1 MKGPADLR
9 VSSAFDAEAP
19 ARADF
24 RPIASRPPFE
34 GLATE
39 RIELIARGD
48 FVSGVRIRAPRTT
61 RERDPAR
68 GGLLLLVHDTGA
80 QALAPAWS
88 ALTPWV
94 LRGLDLVALD
104 LPLHGPRASAKLS
117 ERLVGGLAG
126 LARGAAL
133 DRNASVLVEAFRSQA
148 VRELGRT
155 LDALLGPGGYEKQRA
170 GVLGLGLGAWIASD
184 WLAHEHRLAAAVLV
198 ATDRAPRPD
207 GSAGRAP
214 GQGPDCV
221 VIEQAA
227 GETGWLAGAERVLAS
242 RLGF

>member
-1 MKGPADLR
+1 MKGSSDLR
-9 VSSAFDAEAP
+9 VASAFDAEAP

-24 RPIASRPPFE
+24 SPIAARPPFE
-34 GLATE
+34 DFETE
-39 RIELIARGD
+39 RLELVARGD
-48 FVSGVRIRAPRTT
+48 FVSGVRIRGPRLKGS
-61 RERDPAR
+61 RAPAR
-68 GGLLLLVHDTGA
+68 GALLLLVHDTGA

-94 LRGLDLVALD
+94 RRGLDLVALD

-133 DRNASVLVEAFRSQA
+133 DRNASVLVEEFRRQA

-155 LDALLGPGGYEKQRA
+155 LDALLGPGGYEEKRA

-184 WLAHEHRLAAAVLV
+184 WLGHDRRLAAAVLV
-198 ATDRAPRPD
+198 ATDRAPGPAAITDRGP
-207 GSAGRAP
+207 
-214 GQGPDCV
+214 GPDCV

-227 GETGWLAGAERVLAS
+227 GGTGWLADAERVLAS